1 MTVMS
6 PNTAVTR
13 LTLLPT
19 APRTRGA
26 DEPKIRRYRL
36 AAVRPERAA
45 READRFGHLKR
56 AYD

>member
-1 MTVMS
+1 MS